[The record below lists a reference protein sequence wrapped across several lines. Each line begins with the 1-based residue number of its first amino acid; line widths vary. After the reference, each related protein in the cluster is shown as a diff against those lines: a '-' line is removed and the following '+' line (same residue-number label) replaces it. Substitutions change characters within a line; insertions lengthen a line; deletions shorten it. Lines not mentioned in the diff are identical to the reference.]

1 MNVGF
6 FISGIAGQMQQNKLD
21 GLSHN
26 LANVNT
32 VGYREDR
39 TAFSSQFSS
48 MIGREGQPEQTSASS
63 LSLNKQY
70 ISTQPGTIQQT
81 GNESDFAIQGNGYF
95 RVQLENGSEALTR
108 AGNLKLGP
116 DGALLTQ
123 SNLPVLDN
131 GGSPIT
137 LPVGAISSTKD
148 GTIYVDDQAVSQ
160 FGIASIIDERRIQKL
175 EGVLIQTPA
184 DNIAAA
190 DDSVS
195 IHNGAVEGSNVNSI
209 LAMAELVEC
218 MRGYES
224 MMKVV
229 EQYNQQ
235 AGLLSDRV
243 GVVQG

>member
-1 MNVGF
+1 M
-6 FISGIAGQMQQNKLD
+6 
-21 GLSHN
+21 
-26 LANVNT
+26 
-32 VGYREDR
+32 
-39 TAFSSQFSS
+39 
-48 MIGREGQPEQTSASS
+48 
-63 LSLNKQY
+63 
-70 ISTQPGTIQQT
+70 
-81 GNESDFAIQGNGYF
+81 
-95 RVQLENGSEALTR
+95 QLENGSEALTR

-131 GGSPIT
+131 GGTAIT
-137 LPVGAISSTKD
+137 LPVGAISATKD

-184 DNIAAA
+184 DNIAVA
-190 DDSVS
+190 DESVS

>member
-39 TAFSSQFSS
+39 TSFSSQFSS
-48 MIGREGQPEQTSASS
+48 MIGREGQPDKTSASS

-70 ISTQPGTIQQT
+70 ISTQAGTIHQT

-95 RVQLENGSEALTR
+95 RVQLQDGSEALTR
-108 AGNLKLGP
+108 AGNFKLSSEG
-116 DGALLTQ
+116 GLVTQ
-123 SNLPVLDN
+123 NDLPVLDN
-131 GGSPIT
+131 GGTPIT
-137 LPVGAISSTKD
+137 LPVGAISATKD
-148 GTIYVDDQAVSQ
+148 GTIYVDNQAVSQ
-160 FGIASIIDERRIQKL
+160 FGIASIIDERQIQKF
-175 EGVLIQTPA
+175 EGVLIKTPEANIGEA
-184 DNIAAA
+184 DAN
-190 DDSVS
+190 VS

-209 LAMAELVEC
+209 LAMAELVET